1 MISSSVM
8 AFISSSVYPRYVNS
22 FLRRVS
28 TRPAR
33 LRNFLRAAFARPP
46 IFLAMRLP
54 PSSLLLQS
62 LRFRG
67 HPADLPAG
75 RSVKSD
81 GRRLADVL
89 VRSASMRMVDGI
101 HRDPADLEV
110 GLAEGLEGEPFLAGF
125 CEGLVPAARAG
136 DRADRRAAIR
146 MERSELARR
155 QLDAGPISLAHDDGL
170 RARGADEAAPVSRH
184 RLEIVDEG
192 PFGDLAQRHRVP
204 AVVHPHLRGT
214 GVVTAIFQAPGHTAP
229 LARVRFDGHEVL
241 MIACDGLSVGQ
252 PVTHGPPNLD
262 RGNTMTLRDIP
273 EGTLVYNLEAMP
285 GDGGRFVRAAGAQAV
300 VVSQGDRT
308 VVQLPSGQFR
318 SFHPDCRAT
327 SGAVAGAGRGDEPFT
342 HAGTT

>member
-8 AFISSSVYPRYVNS
+8 AFISSRVYPRYVNS

-33 LRNFLRAAFARPP
+33 FRNFLRAAFARPP
-46 IFLAMRLP
+46 IFFAMRLP

-75 RSVKSD
+75 RSVESD

-110 GLAEGLEGEPFLAGF
+110 GLAEGLEGEPFLAGL
-125 CEGLVPAARAG
+125 CEGLVPAARAC

-155 QLDAGPISLAHDDGL
+155 QLDDGPISLAHDDGL
-170 RARGADEAAPVSRH
+170 RARS
-184 RLEIVDEG
+184 
-192 PFGDLAQRHRVP
+192 P
-204 AVVHPHLRGT
+204 AVP
-214 GVVTAIFQAPGHTAP
+214 
-229 LARVRFDGHEVL
+229 
-241 MIACDGLSVGQ
+241 
-252 PVTHGPPNLD
+252 
-262 RGNTMTLRDIP
+262 
-273 EGTLVYNLEAMP
+273 
-285 GDGGRFVRAAGAQAV
+285 
-300 VVSQGDRT
+300 
-308 VVQLPSGQFR
+308 
-318 SFHPDCRAT
+318 
-327 SGAVAGAGRGDEPFT
+327 
-342 HAGTT
+342 